1 MTIDGLVAF
10 PGAFDLLVGEGIDDL
25 IRFAGGVLAGAGDI
39 SLSVSRARAGVPEVL
54 RLAAAERRTF
64 RLVAGA
70 RVTVSAAAQPRR
82 QVLVQ
87 GALFGQPA
95 AGDGPVQLPDKPLVL
110 LLPFH
115 GGMSVLEV
123 LDLVGGPTPLARPER
138 STVLRSAT
146 GARVPVDVGLLWETR
161 DPGLD
166 LPLDPG
172 DQLHVPM
179 RDLNVYLG
187 GEVHVPRAVPHV
199 AGHTIGDYLRS
210 AGGLTDDGA
219 LRFTVID
226 VDHRRSPGT
235 LHTQPEPGSTIL
247 AERNAWSS
255 TRQVL
260 GEVVVVAGF
269 ATVLLDLIIK
279 IIDNQSKIFG

>member
-1 MTIDGLVAF
+1 M
-10 PGAFDLLVGEGIDDL
+10 
-25 IRFAGGVLAGAGDI
+25 
-39 SLSVSRARAGVPEVL
+39 
-54 RLAAAERRTF
+54 
-64 RLVAGA
+64 
-70 RVTVSAAAQPRR
+70 
-82 QVLVQ
+82 
-87 GALFGQPA
+87 
-95 AGDGPVQLPDKPLVL
+95 L

-123 LDLVGGPTPLARPER
+123 LDLVGGPTPLARSER
-138 STVLRSAT
+138 STVLRAAT
-146 GARVPVDVGLLWETR
+146 GARLPVDVGLLWETR

-166 LPLDPG
+166 LALEPG

-187 GEVHVPRAVPHV
+187 GEVNTPRAVPHV
-199 AGHTIGDYLRS
+199 AGHTIGDYLRG

-219 LRFTVID
+219 PRFTVID
-226 VDHRRSPGT
+226 ADHRRSQGT
-235 LHTQPEPGSTIL
+235 LYTQPEPGSTIL

-260 GEVVVVAGF
+260 GEVVIVAGF
-269 ATVLLDLIIK
+269 ATVILDLIIK